1 MGNCKSKSQN
11 QFIAPSYHDN
21 PKGVFRYDKDSKQ
34 IVYVGEDAEATEITA
49 IASKSSDLTTT
60 TNEGELCI
68 SSDSTSFS
76 AEHNA
81 LDDTPRERSLLVEIT
96 EFLEEDGDD
105 STAYSISTRGGA
117 SPMMFSP
124 EKYTGPS
131 QGDEFLSPYYH
142 NITGDSNVD
151 IQRAAVSPLAFEHET
166 LGKYKV
172 TNDQYTIQRK
182 SSEDDTDKSDSTEKS
197 RKSEDSSTLNGLM
210 HTLSGESSEY
220 RNNDLAEASSND
232 SEDCDDFYIPGVNTQ
247 KGAVTFQ
254 AIENDTSNEY
264 YSNMVLLDDESHSS
278 LDDIQSALEK
288 VQDERV
294 EHNEDQDD
302 YNKGYTPLT
311 LPGSSDSQ
319 EEYESDEEVTTINK
333 DPSIEDLTNTSKSD
347 DTMPE
352 GAIQAASAEDQEEY
366 DDDCVLLAL
375 CGSADSQEEY
385 ESDEEVTTINKDAS
399 IEDLTNTSKSDD
411 TMPEGAI
418 QAASNEDQEE
428 YDDSCVLLALC
439 GSADS
444 KEEYNSDEEVTTI
457 NKDASIE
464 DLTNTSKSDDTMSEG
479 AIQAASN
486 EDQEE
491 YDDGCVLLALCGS
504 ADSKE
509 EYDSDEEVTTIN
521 KDASIE
527 DLTNTSKSDD
537 TMPEGAIQAASNED
551 QEEYDDGCVLLALC
565 GSADSEEEYDSDE
578 EVTTINKDA
587 SIEDLTNTSKSDDT
601 MPEGAIQAASNEDQ
615 EEYDDGCVLLAL
627 CGSADS
633 KEEYDSDEEVTTI
646 NKDASIED
654 LTNTSKSDDTMLE
667 EKADVVNLTNSKS
680 NFEVIETLQAFTART
695 IECNASIER
704 KEVIPDEVGYSEVQ
718 VEIDHVKDDAAF
730 APVPSLCQEVV
741 ENSVSHVKRSVDT
754 IISADNKP
762 QKSHE
767 DERENDNDD
776 DLGILPSSN
785 KAFTIQ
791 TASIS
796 MEPIAHKEC
805 ALDHISGD
813 QHIHEQNSDIDLAEH
828 IERTKSAYSKIDC
841 NGLGD
846 KGHHSPITIATNA
859 LEIEGRVRSMQQTN
873 DSTNIKNASLKVE
886 YPSTIARVKGTECF
900 DEDHN
905 YLVSQNEKMG
915 TDNVESQNSSSKKN
929 SPFDFLNGE
938 LNKMLK
944 KDKESTTV
952 GKKPVAPIDKQLIS
966 TPKNNGSDVESGTND
981 ISYGDFSEGTTNKEA
996 TFISDNDDGLSF
1008 GDDGL
1013 SFDDE
1018 DADADLSIAG
1028 SIIKDFTETKE
1039 NNKASANVSNVK
1051 LYMVDRMLPSID
1063 INKED
1068 LLLADEIPLNENGNI
1083 AGCGSSS
1090 TLMTPEICS
1099 QQDVVSTHACTKD
1112 DFGNHL
1118 LVNDTSVPLDQDI
1131 KKCED
1136 SDESPVMSPEVPQK
1150 DKVEIQ
1156 FCLSS
1161 TSKNFDKETQ
1171 SIVDE
1176 MSSLLDD
1183 NISNSE
1189 DSGDK
1194 SLLHSPETKS
1204 SKRDGIGFDK
1214 RSADAESNDRSL
1226 AGKAKENN
1234 VTTLTMSES
1243 RNTNILFLSES
1254 PGTRTSHIPRVPH
1267 NSPMKYHSPYQG
1279 NRKSAIQQL
1288 SPVRL
1293 YSRTPSRQLD
1303 LIVNPPIVKTPTE
1316 QNIKVIGRTSS
1327 VSSTISSSEESI
1339 TPKSLPWDEKGSRK
1353 SEKKDF
1359 QRLLKTAKRPKRS
1372 PAKGVVCANKWEPY
1386 SHAVKG
1392 GCERC
1397 LTLCCRTEVEDF
1409 FKFGRHQRVTRTS
1422 GGCTNH
1428 CARYAGER
1436 FYDSERVRLCRI
1448 CYHAVHRK
1456 SKGSIKDSTV
1466 RSLTSEYS

>member
-60 TNEGELCI
+60 MNEGELCI

-124 EKYTGPS
+124 EKYTGSS

-151 IQRAAVSPLAFEHET
+151 IQRAAVSPLAFEHDT
-166 LGKYKV
+166 LGMYKV

-247 KGAVTFQ
+247 KGAATFQ

-294 EHNEDQDD
+294 ENNEDQDD
-302 YNKGYTPLT
+302 YNEGYTPLT

-385 ESDEEVTTINKDAS
+385 ESDEEVTTINKD
-399 IEDLTNTSKSDD
+399 
-411 TMPEGAI
+411 P
-418 QAASNEDQEE
+418 
-428 YDDSCVLLALC
+428 
-439 GSADS
+439 
-444 KEEYNSDEEVTTI
+444 
-457 NKDASIE
+457 
-464 DLTNTSKSDDTMSEG
+464 
-479 AIQAASN
+479 
-486 EDQEE
+486 
-491 YDDGCVLLALCGS
+491 
-504 ADSKE
+504 
-509 EYDSDEEVTTIN
+509 
-521 KDASIE
+521 SIE

-565 GSADSEEEYDSDE
+565 GSTDSKEEYDSDEEVTTINKDASIEDLTNTSKSDDTMLEGAIQAASAEDQEEYDDGCVLLTLCDSVDSKEEYDSDE

-704 KEVIPDEVGYSEVQ
+704 KVVIPDEVGYSEVQ

-754 IISADNKP
+754 VISADNKP

-859 LEIEGRVRSMQQTN
+859 LEIE
-873 DSTNIKNASLKVE
+873 
-886 YPSTIARVKGTECF
+886 
-900 DEDHN
+900 
-905 YLVSQNEKMG
+905 
-915 TDNVESQNSSSKKN
+915 
-929 SPFDFLNGE
+929 
-938 LNKMLK
+938 
-944 KDKESTTV
+944 
-952 GKKPVAPIDKQLIS
+952 
-966 TPKNNGSDVESGTND
+966 
-981 ISYGDFSEGTTNKEA
+981 
-996 TFISDNDDGLSF
+996 
-1008 GDDGL
+1008 
-1013 SFDDE
+1013 
-1018 DADADLSIAG
+1018 
-1028 SIIKDFTETKE
+1028 
-1039 NNKASANVSNVK
+1039 
-1051 LYMVDRMLPSID
+1051 
-1063 INKED
+1063 
-1068 LLLADEIPLNENGNI
+1068 
-1083 AGCGSSS
+1083 
-1090 TLMTPEICS
+1090 
-1099 QQDVVSTHACTKD
+1099 
-1112 DFGNHL
+1112 
-1118 LVNDTSVPLDQDI
+1118 
-1131 KKCED
+1131 
-1136 SDESPVMSPEVPQK
+1136 
-1150 DKVEIQ
+1150 
-1156 FCLSS
+1156 
-1161 TSKNFDKETQ
+1161 
-1171 SIVDE
+1171 
-1176 MSSLLDD
+1176 
-1183 NISNSE
+1183 
-1189 DSGDK
+1189 
-1194 SLLHSPETKS
+1194 
-1204 SKRDGIGFDK
+1204 
-1214 RSADAESNDRSL
+1214 
-1226 AGKAKENN
+1226 
-1234 VTTLTMSES
+1234 
-1243 RNTNILFLSES
+1243 
-1254 PGTRTSHIPRVPH
+1254 
-1267 NSPMKYHSPYQG
+1267 
-1279 NRKSAIQQL
+1279 
-1288 SPVRL
+1288 
-1293 YSRTPSRQLD
+1293 
-1303 LIVNPPIVKTPTE
+1303 
-1316 QNIKVIGRTSS
+1316 
-1327 VSSTISSSEESI
+1327 
-1339 TPKSLPWDEKGSRK
+1339 
-1353 SEKKDF
+1353 
-1359 QRLLKTAKRPKRS
+1359 
-1372 PAKGVVCANKWEPY
+1372 
-1386 SHAVKG
+1386 
-1392 GCERC
+1392 
-1397 LTLCCRTEVEDF
+1397 
-1409 FKFGRHQRVTRTS
+1409 
-1422 GGCTNH
+1422 
-1428 CARYAGER
+1428 
-1436 FYDSERVRLCRI
+1436 
-1448 CYHAVHRK
+1448 
-1456 SKGSIKDSTV
+1456 
-1466 RSLTSEYS
+1466 

>member
-124 EKYTGPS
+124 EKYTGSS

-385 ESDEEVTTINKDAS
+385 E
-399 IEDLTNTSKSDD
+399 
-411 TMPEGAI
+411 
-418 QAASNEDQEE
+418 
-428 YDDSCVLLALC
+428 
-439 GSADS
+439 
-444 KEEYNSDEEVTTI
+444 
-457 NKDASIE
+457 
-464 DLTNTSKSDDTMSEG
+464 
-479 AIQAASN
+479 
-486 EDQEE
+486 
-491 YDDGCVLLALCGS
+491 
-504 ADSKE
+504 
-509 EYDSDEEVTTIN
+509 
-521 KDASIE
+521 
-527 DLTNTSKSDD
+527 
-537 TMPEGAIQAASNED
+537 
-551 QEEYDDGCVLLALC
+551 
-565 GSADSEEEYDSDE
+565 
-578 EVTTINKDA
+578 
-587 SIEDLTNTSKSDDT
+587 
-601 MPEGAIQAASNEDQ
+601 
-615 EEYDDGCVLLAL
+615 
-627 CGSADS
+627 
-633 KEEYDSDEEVTTI
+633 SDEEVTTI

-996 TFISDNDDGLSF
+996 TLISDNDDGLSF

-1150 DKVEIQ
+1150 DEVEIQ

-1161 TSKNFDKETQ
+1161 TSKDFDKETQ

-1204 SKRDGIGFDK
+1204 SQRDGNGFDK
-1214 RSADAESNDRSL
+1214 SSADAESNDRTL

-1243 RNTNILFLSES
+1243 RNTNISFLSES